1 MKSNKLAMTAILLWV
16 TTIAVFAWFF
26 IRGNIAPGTDGRD
39 AVVLKADERDLVLRE
54 MRGLLSATQG
64 VMEGIVQGDMK
75 QVAQSSRSAGMAVAA
90 KVDVPLSLMAK
101 LPLPFKTLGMSV
113 HQNMD
118 EIAKAAES
126 GKPAPELLK
135 MLSDTVSKCVACHAG
150 WQIKIGDAPG

>member
-1 MKSNKLAMTAILLWV
+1 MKSNKIAIIAILLWV
-16 TTIAVFAWFF
+16 ITIAVFAWFF
-26 IRGNIAPGTDGRD
+26 IRGNIAPGTDGRV
-39 AVVLKADERDLVLRE
+39 AVVLKAGERDLVLRE

-64 VMEGIVQGDMK
+64 ITEGIAQGDMK
-75 QVAQSSRSAGMAVAA
+75 QVIQSSSSAGMAVAA
-90 KVDVPLSLMAK
+90 KVDVPLSLMAS

-135 MLSDTVSKCVACHAG
+135 MLSGTLSKCVACHAG
-150 WQIKIGDAPG
+150 WQLKSSDTPG